1 MPLYVNQMA
10 LVQAYH
16 LTNCNTP
23 KLYETQ
29 KITVNNYLL

>member
-16 LTNCNTP
+16 LTNRDAP
-23 KLYETQ
+23 KFE
-29 KITVNNYLL
+29 KDNHK